1 MSKLDIIYCVIGAV
15 FIFLI
20 IHADKPSLTS
30 VERHSS
36 NITLVD
42 YFFDP
47 RFSEDPRTGYGES
60 MIEEHYKMFI
70 DEERMR
76 KLVDSV
82 LIYELISDPD
92 DRTWLEKEYEL
103 NGDFYPEF
111 FKYYEGL
118 R

>member
-20 IHADKPSLTS
+20 IQADKPSLTS
-30 VERHSS
+30 VDRHSS
-36 NITLVD
+36 NITLVN

-47 RFSEDPRTGYGES
+47 SFSEDPRAAYIGFMLEEQHKKF
-60 MIEEHYKMFI
+60 IE
-70 DEERMR
+70 EERMR

-118 R
+118 Q